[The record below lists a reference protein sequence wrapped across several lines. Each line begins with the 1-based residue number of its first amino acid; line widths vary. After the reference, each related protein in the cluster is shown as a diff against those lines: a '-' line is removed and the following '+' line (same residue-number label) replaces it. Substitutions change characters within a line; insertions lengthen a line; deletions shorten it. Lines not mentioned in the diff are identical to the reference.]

1 MDSECVLSFDG
12 ISKSTEVAVDG
23 GNKPYWVSN
32 VIYPVKDGH
41 QSVIKVTKNKIIWI
55 NGGAII
61 KALNCICCCLLVQSE

>member
-32 VIYPVKDGH
+32 VIYPVKDAH
-41 QSVIKVTKNKIIWI
+41 QSVIKVTK
-55 NGGAII
+55 I
-61 KALNCICCCLLVQSE
+61 K